1 MKKFWRKEQNTT
13 VEEEPAKTTAEKREP
28 VATNEVRVAANEE
41 RPDERP
47 VHEIIPRMHSWVA
60 LTVSSIICLC
70 STVKRSND
78 SGLELWVFIVSCVSL
93 IVSFIT
99 SVVYSI
105 RRLSDKF
112 VDKIYEGIFAFLVLL
127 FWIGRFQ
134 MSKQGRSLSRPLT
147 QPHVD

>member
-1 MKKFWRKEQNTT
+1 MRKFWRKKQNTT
-13 VEEEPAKTTAEKREP
+13 AEEEPAKTTAEKTEP

-41 RPDERP
+41 KPEERS
-47 VHEIIPRMHSWVA
+47 VYEIVPRMHSWVA

-70 STVKRSND
+70 STVKPSND
-78 SGLELWVFIVSCVSL
+78 SGLELWVLIVSCVSL
-93 IVSFIT
+93 TVSFMT

-112 VDKIYEGIFAFLVLL
+112 VDKIYEGIFAFLVLI